1 MENIAGGKVE
11 LTEYTSQKTKVTYDN
26 FFMYLSDFYNF

>member
-11 LTEYTSQKTKVTYDN
+11 LTQYKSYPN
-26 FFMYLSDFYNF
+26 YFLYLSDFYMF